1 MTGPEGNGQFERSMF
16 MKQNKQEYVTVIIPK
31 PHNVVGDTETVVGI
45 NGVMYQIQYDK
56 PVSVPANVA
65 EVIESSKE
73 LQAKIL
79 EMTEAEMMR
88 PGKPAMAEL

>member
-1 MTGPEGNGQFERSMF
+1 MSGPEGNGRFERSMF

-56 PVSVPANVA
+56 PVMVPRNVA
-65 EVIESSKE
+65 EVIAQSKE
-73 LQAKIL
+73 LQARIMELTDKGI
-79 EMTEAEMMR
+79 MK
-88 PGKPAMAEL
+88 PGKKAFAEL